1 MVGLVYSTFTFNL
14 SSCFRKIK
22 FKKMREIRNTA
33 VQVQNV
39 DRFKDQMNQN
49 FDFFFMPAQF

>member
-1 MVGLVYSTFTFNL
+1 
-14 SSCFRKIK
+14 
-22 FKKMREIRNTA
+22 MREIRNTA

-49 FDFFFMPAQF
+49 FQFFLYASSILVKCVVP

>member
-1 MVGLVYSTFTFNL
+1 
-14 SSCFRKIK
+14 
-22 FKKMREIRNTA
+22 MREIRNTA

-49 FDFFFMPAQF
+49 FDFFLCQLNFSEMCCAIIPCSRRFL